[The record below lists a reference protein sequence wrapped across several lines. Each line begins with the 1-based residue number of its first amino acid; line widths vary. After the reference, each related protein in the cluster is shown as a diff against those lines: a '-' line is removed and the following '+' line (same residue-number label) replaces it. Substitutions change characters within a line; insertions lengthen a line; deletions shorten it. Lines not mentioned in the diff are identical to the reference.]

1 MDLFLGLDGSGDGDD
16 KVYAIDFANSFVKT
30 FWRGGHFNKGG
41 YLRGPGMRGSETRAL
56 VNSGRA
62 WVTTAIDEARRSKT
76 PYRLFLSGYS
86 RGGAAVTEIAFE
98 LKARGINVH
107 AMLLFDAVD
116 QSELTNVDVVPANVK
131 YCYHAMRNPSAGSRE
146 FFGNCSTSAAG
157 GVVFDKKPFWC
168 THGAMGGTPW
178 TVAGKSGKIEEL
190 SNGQK
195 AGAIGTST
203 VIGGMMPGIGP
214 IISQQANRHINQNDY
229 TNVTLDQ
236 EKAAGPEIWKW
247 MTSKLAI
254 AKQDVATS

>member
-1 MDLFLGLDGSGDGDD
+1 MDLFLGIDGSGPGDNKEYETAFSD
-16 KVYAIDFANSFVKT
+16 SFVKR
-30 FWRGGHFNKGG
+30 FWGKGYFNKSG
-41 YLRGPGMRGSETRAL
+41 YLRGPGMMGSETRAL

-62 WVTTAIDEARRSKT
+62 WVVDHIDDFKRHKT

-98 LKARGINVH
+98 LKGRGINVH

-116 QSELTNVDVVPANVK
+116 QSELTNVDVVPSNVK
-131 YCYHAMRNPSAGSRE
+131 YCYHAMRNPAAGSRE

-157 GVVFDKKPFWC
+157 GVKFEKQTFWC

-178 TVAGKSGKIEEL
+178 AEAGRSGKIEEL
-190 SNGQK
+190 TATQKYGATAGANLILGPIGGVIVGQK
-195 AGAIGTST
+195 A
-203 VIGGMMPGIGP
+203 
-214 IISQQANRHINQNDY
+214 RENDY

-236 EKAAGPEIWKW
+236 EKAAGPNIWKW
-247 MTSKLAI
+247 MTDRLAI